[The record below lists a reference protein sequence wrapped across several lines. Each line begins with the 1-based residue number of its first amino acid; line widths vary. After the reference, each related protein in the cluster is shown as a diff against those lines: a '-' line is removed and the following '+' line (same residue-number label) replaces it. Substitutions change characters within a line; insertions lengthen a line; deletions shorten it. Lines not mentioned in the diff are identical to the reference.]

1 MYDIIPRYNYY
12 LSIILLYLSDPSSPL
27 SASNINATIL
37 NATSV
42 NVSWTISY
50 IPYTPE
56 SYTVYYNSTEDNKMT
71 TYTVYTSETLE
82 ELLSLNNTSYSIVL
96 RELSPFTMY
105 QFIIVSSNSNG
116 SNTTSPGFFT
126 TEEDGMEFQ

>member
-1 MYDIIPRYNYY
+1 MVYYY
-12 LSIILLYLSDPSSPL
+12 LLFSDSSFPL

-56 SYTVYYNSTEDNKMT
+56 SYTVYYNSTEDNNMT

-105 QFIIVSSNSNG
+105 QFIIVSSNSIG
-116 SNTTSPGFFT
+116 SNTSSPGFFT
-126 TEEDGMEFQ
+126 TEEDGWYYIVQIILLLHT